1 MTLFKKLL
9 TLLLLFLPLAAIS
22 MDDPWDVLE
31 DSAKASHALN
41 YEGVFH
47 SQSSA
52 ETNSTHV
59 IHANID
65 NKEYCSLK
73 MLDGAPN
80 EVFCAGDLVY
90 VINQDGLLI
99 KKRKNQFL
107 FPSVLPS
114 DINHL
119 KKNYQLS
126 FGEKKRVAD
135 RMAQL
140 IVLRAKD
147 NLRFNYHIWIDEQNF
162 LPLKLV
168 VTDNKNKMIEQ
179 STFTTIAFN
188 KEFNK
193 EFKKDIFEK
202 NINLA
207 KLYATKNKFVENYVS
222 NKFWNLKDLP
232 AGFKEVDLISRR
244 VNGLNLLD
252 YQLIFSDGLAYV
264 SLFIR
269 PIPKGT
275 EPKEGSVTIGST
287 NISAKYQDGYQIMSV
302 GMVPPETVNTFSGSI
317 EF

>member
-9 TLLLLFLPLAAIS
+9 TLLCFVFPLLSFA
-22 MDDPWDVLE
+22 MEDPWLILE
-31 DSAKASHALN
+31 KSAKASQQLN

-47 SQSSA
+47 SQSSS
-52 ETNSTHV
+52 ESNSTHV

-65 NKEYCSLK
+65 NKEYCLLK

-80 EVFCAGDLVY
+80 EVFCSGDMVY
-90 VINQDGLLI
+90 VTSQDGLLI

-114 DINHL
+114 DIKHL

-135 RMAQL
+135 RMAQHIEL
-140 IVLRAKD
+140 KAKD
-147 NLRFNYHIWIDEQNF
+147 NLRFNYHIWIDDKNL
-162 LPLKLV
+162 LPLKLI
-168 VTDNKNKMIEQ
+168 VTNNKNQPIEQ
-179 STFTTIAFN
+179 STFTTIAFS
-188 KEFNK
+188 EVID
-193 EFKKDIFEK
+193 KDIFEK
-202 NINLA
+202 NINLS
-207 KLYATKNKFVENYVS
+207 KVYVSKNKFIENYVS

-232 AGFKEVDLISRR
+232 SGFKEVDLISRR

-252 YQLIFSDGLAYV
+252 YQIIFSDGLAYV

-269 PIPKGT
+269 PITRGT
-275 EPKEGSVTIGST
+275 EPKEGTVAIGPT
-287 NISAKYQDGYQIMSV
+287 NISARYQDGYQIMSV
-302 GMVPPETVNTFSGSI
+302 GMVPPETVNTFSGAI

>member
-9 TLLLLFLPLAAIS
+9 TLLLIVLPLASIA
-22 MDDPWDVLE
+22 MDDPWVILE
-31 DSAKASHALN
+31 DSAKASHELN

-52 ETNSTHV
+52 DTNSTHV
-59 IHANID
+59 IHANIN
-65 NKEYCSLK
+65 NKEYCLLK

-80 EVFCAGDLVY
+80 EVFCAGDMVY
-90 VINQDGLLI
+90 VTSQDGLLI

-114 DINHL
+114 DINNL

-126 FGEKKRVAD
+126 FGEKKRIAD

-140 IVLRAKD
+140 VMLTAKD
-147 NLRFNYHIWIDEQNF
+147 NFRFNYHIWIDDKNF

-168 VTDNKNKMIEQ
+168 VTDNKNKTIEQ
-179 STFTTIAFN
+179 STFTTIA
-188 KEFNK
+188 FNK

-202 NINLA
+202 NINLSTI
-207 KLYATKNKFVENYVS
+207 YANKNKFVENYVS

-232 AGFKEVDLISRR
+232 SGFREVDLISRR
-244 VNGLNLLD
+244 VGGLNLLD

-269 PIPKGT
+269 PISMGT
-275 EPKEGSVTIGST
+275 EPKEGTVTIGAT
-287 NISAKYQDGYQIMSV
+287 NISARYQDGYQIMSV
-302 GMVPPETVNTFSGSI
+302 GVVPTETVNTFSGAI

>member
-114 DINHL
+114 DINQL
-119 KKNYQLS
+119 KKIISYLLV
-126 FGEKKRVAD
+126 KR
-135 RMAQL
+135 
-140 IVLRAKD
+140 
-147 NLRFNYHIWIDEQNF
+147 
-162 LPLKLV
+162 
-168 VTDNKNKMIEQ
+168 
-179 STFTTIAFN
+179 
-188 KEFNK
+188 KELQT
-193 EFKKDIFEK
+193 E
-202 NINLA
+202 
-207 KLYATKNKFVENYVS
+207 
-222 NKFWNLKDLP
+222 W
-232 AGFKEVDLISRR
+232 
-244 VNGLNLLD
+244 LNLLCSE
-252 YQLIFSDGLAYV
+252 L
-264 SLFIR
+264 
-269 PIPKGT
+269 K
-275 EPKEGSVTIGST
+275 TI
-287 NISAKYQDGYQIMSV
+287 
-302 GMVPPETVNTFSGSI
+302 
-317 EF
+317 

>member
-1 MTLFKKLL
+1 MTFFKKLL
-9 TLLLLFLPLAAIS
+9 TLLFLVFPLLSIA
-22 MDDPWDVLE
+22 MEDPWLILE
-31 DSAKASHALN
+31 KSAKASQQLN

-47 SQSSA
+47 SQSSS

-65 NKEYCSLK
+65 NKEYCLLK

-80 EVFCAGDLVY
+80 EVFCYGDMVY
-90 VINQDGLLI
+90 VTSQEGLLI

-119 KKNYQLS
+119 KKNYQLY
-126 FGEKKRVAD
+126 FGEKKRIAD

-140 IVLRAKD
+140 IVLTAKD
-147 NLRFNYHIWIDEQNF
+147 NFRFNYHIWIDGKNF

-168 VTDNKNKMIEQ
+168 VTDNINKVIEQ

-188 KEFNK
+188 KQ
-193 EFKKDIFEK
+193 FKKDIFEK
-202 NINLA
+202 NINLSQIYIA
-207 KLYATKNKFVENYVS
+207 KNKFVENYVS
-222 NKFWNLKDLP
+222 NKFWSLRDLP
-232 AGFKEVDLISRR
+232 SGFKEVDLISRR

-269 PIPKGT
+269 PITRGT
-275 EPKEGSVTIGST
+275 EPKEGTVTIGST
-287 NISAKYQDGYQIMSV
+287 NISARYQDGYQIMSV
-302 GMVPPETVNTFSGSI
+302 GIVPPETVKTFSGAI

>member
-9 TLLLLFLPLAAIS
+9 TLLCIVFPLLSFA
-22 MDDPWDVLE
+22 MEDPWLILE
-31 DSAKASHALN
+31 KSAKASQQLN

-47 SQSSA
+47 SQSSS
-52 ETNSTHV
+52 ESNSTHV

-65 NKEYCSLK
+65 NKEYCLLK

-80 EVFCAGDLVY
+80 EVFCSGDMVY
-90 VINQDGLLI
+90 VTSQDGLLI

-114 DINHL
+114 DIKLL

-126 FGEKKRVAD
+126 FGERKRVAD
-135 RMAQL
+135 RMAQHIEL
-140 IVLRAKD
+140 KAKD
-147 NLRFNYHIWIDEQNF
+147 NLRFNYHIWVDDKNL

-168 VTDNKNKMIEQ
+168 VTNNKNKTIEQ

-188 KEFNK
+188 KVI
-193 EFKKDIFEK
+193 KKDIFEK
-202 NINLA
+202 NINLSEVYIA
-207 KLYATKNKFVENYVS
+207 KNKFVENYVS
-222 NKFWNLKDLP
+222 SKFWNLKDLP
-232 AGFKEVDLISRR
+232 SGFKEVDLISRR

-252 YQLIFSDGLAYV
+252 YQIIFSDGLAYV

-269 PIPKGT
+269 PITRGT
-275 EPKEGSVTIGST
+275 EPKEGTVAIGPT
-287 NISAKYQDGYQIMSV
+287 NISARYQDGYQIMSV
-302 GMVPPETVNTFSGSI
+302 GMVPPETVNTFSGAI

>member
-1 MTLFKKLL
+1 MTFFKKLL
-9 TLLLLFLPLAAIS
+9 TLLFLVFPLLSIA
-22 MDDPWDVLE
+22 MEDPWLILE
-31 DSAKASHALN
+31 KSAKASQQLN

-47 SQSSA
+47 SQSSS

-65 NKEYCSLK
+65 NKEYCLLK

-80 EVFCAGDLVY
+80 EVFCSGDMVY
-90 VINQDGLLI
+90 VTSQEGLLI

-126 FGEKKRVAD
+126 FGEKKRIAD

-140 IVLRAKD
+140 IVLTAKD
-147 NLRFNYHIWIDEQNF
+147 NFRFNYHIWIDDKVF

-168 VTDNKNKMIEQ
+168 VTDNINKVIEQ

-188 KEFNK
+188 KQ
-193 EFKKDIFEK
+193 FKKDIFEK
-202 NINLA
+202 NINLSQIYIA
-207 KLYATKNKFVENYVS
+207 KNKFVENYVS
-222 NKFWNLKDLP
+222 NKFWSLRDLP
-232 AGFKEVDLISRR
+232 SGFKEVDLISRR

-269 PIPKGT
+269 PITRGT
-275 EPKEGSVTIGST
+275 EPKEGTVTIGST
-287 NISAKYQDGYQIMSV
+287 NISARYQDGYQIMSV
-302 GMVPPETVNTFSGSI
+302 GIVPPETVKTFSGAI

>member
-1 MTLFKKLL
+1 MTFFKKLL
-9 TLLLLFLPLAAIS
+9 TLIFLVFPLLSIA
-22 MDDPWDVLE
+22 MEDPWLILE
-31 DSAKASHALN
+31 KSAKASQQLN

-47 SQSSA
+47 SQSSS
-52 ETNSTHV
+52 ESNSTHV

-65 NKEYCSLK
+65 NKEYCLLK

-80 EVFCAGDLVY
+80 EVFCSGDMVY
-90 VINQDGLLI
+90 VTSQEGLLI

-126 FGEKKRVAD
+126 FGEKKRIAD

-140 IVLRAKD
+140 IVLTAKD
-147 NLRFNYHIWIDEQNF
+147 NFRFNYHIWIDGKNF

-168 VTDNKNKMIEQ
+168 VTDNINKVIEQ

-188 KEFNK
+188 KQ
-193 EFKKDIFEK
+193 FKKDIFEK
-202 NINLA
+202 NINLSQIYIA
-207 KLYATKNKFVENYVS
+207 KNKFVENYVS
-222 NKFWNLKDLP
+222 NKFWSLRDLP
-232 AGFKEVDLISRR
+232 SGFKEVDLISRR

-269 PIPKGT
+269 PITRGT
-275 EPKEGSVTIGST
+275 EPKEGTVTIGPT
-287 NISAKYQDGYQIMSV
+287 NISARYQDGYQIMSV
-302 GMVPPETVNTFSGSI
+302 GIVPPETVKTFSGAI